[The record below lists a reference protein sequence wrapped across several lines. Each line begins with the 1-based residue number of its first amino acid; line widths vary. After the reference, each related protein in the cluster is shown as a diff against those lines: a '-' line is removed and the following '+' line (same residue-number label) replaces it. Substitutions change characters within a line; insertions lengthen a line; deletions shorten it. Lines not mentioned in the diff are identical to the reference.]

1 MPALTRHA
9 LIPALA
15 LVVVACSSSGASP
28 SSGASGSPSPSTPAA
43 SPSPSA
49 VPVGAIDHATGSTD
63 VLLRY
68 EEGGGFVM
76 PGFFATQTPIF
87 TLYGDGT
94 VIFRNPTKEPPPAIG
109 SVTPMNPLRTARLNE
124 DQIQGVLQEAL
135 GQGGLGI
142 ARESYENMMVA
153 DASTAVFTVDA
164 GGVDKTVSVYA
175 LGLDVPG
182 MQDAIARANFKKLAD
197 HLADFDAGGT
207 VTTDVYAPA
216 TYRAIL
222 MDGTGQAGAQ
232 PWPWATIKPSDFA
245 FPADPNAFQL
255 ATKSVTAADVDA
267 LGLGP
272 VQGGFQGMVLTGPS
286 DGKVWAFSIRPLLP
300 DEAA

>member
-9 LIPALA
+9 LLPALA
-15 LVVVACSSSGASP
+15 VLVVACSSGGASP
-28 SSGASGSPSPSTPAA
+28 STGASASPPLSTPAA
-43 SPSPSA
+43 SASPST
-49 VPVGAIDHATGSTD
+49 VPVGAIDHATGATD

-68 EEGGGFVM
+68 DEGGGFVM

-109 SVTPMNPLRTARLNE
+109 SVTPMNPLRTARLSE

-142 ARESYENMMVA
+142 ARESYEDMMVA
-153 DASTAVFTVDA
+153 DAGTAVFTVDA
-164 GGVDKTVSVYA
+164 GGVAKTVSVYA

-207 VTTDVYAPA
+207 VTTDVYSPA
-216 TYRAIL
+216 EYRAVL
-222 MDGTGQAGAQ
+222 MDGAGQAGAKA
-232 PWPWATIKPSDFA
+232 WPWTTIKPADFT

-255 ATKSVTAADVDA
+255 ATKSVTVVDVDA

-286 DGKVWAFSIRPLLP
+286 DGKVWALSLRPLLP